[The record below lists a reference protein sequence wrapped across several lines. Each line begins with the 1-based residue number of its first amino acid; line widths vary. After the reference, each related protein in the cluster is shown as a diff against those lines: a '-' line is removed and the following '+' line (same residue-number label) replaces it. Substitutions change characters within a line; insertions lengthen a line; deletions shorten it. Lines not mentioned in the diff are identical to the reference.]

1 MKDYSEVRIPAL
13 SAALRA
19 VIAGLEAQREADC
32 ERIRRVILETV
43 PDYRSVVDQGAS
55 RELRDTANLNLQLWY
70 QALLSGKP
78 PLETDTDSI
87 RELSAHRV
95 HQGISLTGLLQA
107 YRVGSSAIW
116 GVMLDAVAD
125 RPELHRELLFDV
137 SPYLLAHFDRVARD
151 IALAYSTE
159 LNRTARWRDRLR
171 SEIWNIVRNRP
182 DDTEG
187 FRRNTEALGL
197 DPALPYCAVAL
208 KLAQFP
214 SLSASLE
221 PVLDQIIDGAARIFE
236 VNRRRLFRVLHAD
249 CLVLLLPLPG
259 PARPLDFDHRLF
271 ELAERVRARTVN
283 VAAVGIGLPGAGAVG
298 WGVSVEQAMKALQ
311 QPAGRGDTR
320 IHRYSDIVLDD
331 AVGRSDNAA
340 RFFDSLVECL
350 AQEPNLLETLAAY
363 FAHRQHRKATAAALH
378 VHPNTLDYRL
388 ARVEAVLGAK
398 LDDAGWVA
406 KLHTALSRAQ
416 CLPRCE

>member
-1 MKDYSEVRIPAL
+1 MTDYSEIGIQAL
-13 SAALRA
+13 SPELRA
-19 VIAGLEAQREADC
+19 VIAELEAQREEDC
-32 ERIRRVILETV
+32 ERIRRVIFETV

-55 RELRDTANLNLQLWY
+55 RELRDAANLNMRLWY
-70 QALLSGKP
+70 QALLSGTP
-78 PLETDTDSI
+78 PADSDTDSI
-87 RELSAHRV
+87 RELASNRV
-95 HQGISLTGLLQA
+95 HQGISLAGLLQA

-116 GVMLDAVAD
+116 NVMLNAVAD
-125 RPELHRELLFDV
+125 RPELHRELLFEV

-159 LNRTARWRDRLR
+159 LNRSARWRDRLR
-171 SEIWNIVRNRP
+171 SEIWNIIRNRP
-182 DDTEG
+182 DDAEG

-197 DPALPYCAVAL
+197 DPAPPYCAVAL

-221 PVLDQIIDGAARIFE
+221 PLLDQIIDGAAGVFE
-236 VNRRRLFRVLHAD
+236 VTRRRLFRVLHAD
-249 CLVLLLPLPG
+249 CLVLWLPLPG
-259 PARPLDFDHRLF
+259 PARPLDFDNRLF
-271 ELAERVRARTVN
+271 ESAARVRARTVN
-283 VAAVGIGLPGAGAVG
+283 VAAVGIGLPGTGATG
-298 WGVSVEQAMKALQ
+298 WGVSAEQAMKALQ
-311 QPAGRGDTR
+311 QPAEGNSGAVF
-320 IHRYSDIVLDD
+320 RYSDIVLDD

-388 ARVEAVLGAK
+388 NRVEAVLGAR

-416 CLPRCE
+416 CIPSCE